1 MFCVQPRQLYAPED
15 VASGV
20 LVKIYRKAG
29 DVMSLEVV
37 EKVVAAEAANRE
49 KLESAKAEAK
59 QLLEETEK
67 RCQAMIKSARDES
80 LELNKIKFRGAEER
94 AQKRSEEIL
103 QEAAKAGDALK
114 NAAAAHLAKA
124 SDLIV
129 ERITG

>member
-1 MFCVQPRQLYAPED
+1 
-15 VASGV
+15 
-20 LVKIYRKAG
+20 
-29 DVMSLEVV
+29 MSLEVV

-103 QEAAKAGDALK
+103 QEAEKAGEALK
-114 NAAAAHLAKA
+114 NAAAAHLSKA

>member
-1 MFCVQPRQLYAPED
+1 
-15 VASGV
+15 
-20 LVKIYRKAG
+20 
-29 DVMSLEVV
+29 MSLEVV
-37 EKVVAAEAANRE
+37 ERVVAAEAASRE

-67 RCQAMIKSARDES
+67 RCQAMLRSAREES

-103 QEAAKAGDALK
+103 REAAKSGDALK
-114 NAAAAHLAKA
+114 NAAAAQLSRA

>member
-1 MFCVQPRQLYAPED
+1 
-15 VASGV
+15 
-20 LVKIYRKAG
+20 
-29 DVMSLEVV
+29 MSLEVV

-67 RCQAMIKSARDES
+67 RGQAMVKAARDEA

-94 AQKRSEEIL
+94 AQKRSEEVL
-103 QEAAKAGDALK
+103 AEAGKAGEALK
-114 NAAAAHLAKA
+114 NAAAADLAKA